1 MALFGLFKFSS
12 ANGEMSFWSH
22 IDALR
27 GHLFRSAVVVLILA
41 VALFCFPEFLFDKV
55 IFGPLHDN
63 FLTYRAFCKLGH
75 MLHIGDDL
83 CFGHYAFKLQSLGL
97 SDQFTSQMWI
107 AFLGGLII
115 GAPYVLWEVWRFIKP
130 ALKEKEIK
138 ASSGFIISTTL
149 LFLFGVL
156 FSYFIIVPLTV
167 NFLGNYRVSNMVEN
181 NFTMDSYISTVTT
194 LTIAAGLVF
203 ELPVLVYFLS
213 YFGLMTPQ
221 FMRKYRK
228 HAFVVILIVSGVITP
243 SPDITSQ
250 LLVAFPLYFL
260 YEASIFVSYYA
271 IKKKLAT
278 GNN

>member
-1 MALFGLFKFSS
+1 MALFGLFKSS
-12 ANGEMSFWSH
+12 STNGEMSFWSH

-27 GHLFRSAVVVLILA
+27 GHLFRSVVVVLVLA
-41 VALFCFPEFLFDKV
+41 VILFCFPEFLFDKI

-75 MLHIGDDL
+75 MLNIGDDL
-83 CFGHYAFKLQSLGL
+83 CFGHYTFKLQSLGL

-115 GAPYVLWEVWRFIKP
+115 GAPYVLWELWRFIKP
-130 ALKEKEIK
+130 ALKQNEVK
-138 ASSGFIISTTL
+138 ASGGFIVSTTL
-149 LFLFGVL
+149 LFLSGVL

-167 NFLGNYRVSNMVEN
+167 NFLGNYKVSDMIEN

-213 YFGLMTPQ
+213 YFGIMTPQ
-221 FMRKYRK
+221 FMRTYRK
-228 HAFVVILIVSGVITP
+228 HAIVVILVVAGVITP

-250 LLVAFPLYFL
+250 LLVAFPLYLL

-271 IKKKLAT
+271 IKKKLAR